1 MPKRAAVVDSRLSAV
16 RAPMALQFSA
26 AILAVRGRF
35 LSVFLS
41 TKPSPAGGSLDG
53 GNRCVAENDLCRLI
67 RHIPRAY
74 KNIFSASMSIN
85 ALQFDRFGAKLW
97 IDHANWLMR
106 RSPAVALQLFR
117 TKSPDHLIAEAAA
130 PERQMKRTLTAFD
143 LTCIG
148 IGAVIGTG
156 IFALIGTAIA
166 GQTFPTRLET
176 PVLNFIQAWL
186 SGADVVLGRAG
197 AGPAVAVSLFVA
209 ALACG
214 FAALC
219 YAELA
224 SMIPVSGSAYT
235 YSYATLGEI
244 VAWIIGWDLILEYA
258 VGNMA
263 VAVGW
268 SGYFV
273 KLCGSLFG
281 LKFPLWAVTDYRTA
295 GDLVKNGSDALK
307 DFSSTTLPVI
317 AGHPIALN
325 FPALL
330 IVAMVT
336 ALLIYGIRESAKTN
350 TWIVITKVAVVIF
363 FISFG
368 AFMVHPT
375 NWHPYVPNGFTGVMS
390 GAAIIFFAFIG
401 FDAVSTTAEETK
413 NPRRDM
419 PIGIIASLI
428 ICTLLYVLMGT
439 VLTGIKRYSVYLG
452 DPAAAATAFASQ
464 PWAEALVSA
473 GALAGMTS
481 VLLVFQLGQPRIF
494 MAMAR
499 DGLLPQYFA
508 KIHPRFRTPY
518 VTTIWT
524 GVVVG
529 GVAMLAD
536 IGSLSD
542 LTNIGTLFAFILVCV
557 GVVVLR
563 RTDAGRPR
571 PFRVPL
577 VPLFP
582 IVGVIFCFVLM
593 LSLPVLTWI
602 RFVVWLVIG
611 LLIYFLYSVRHS
623 KLRRGIDVGPT
634 EDIPPPLVKT

>member
-1 MPKRAAVVDSRLSAV
+1 
-16 RAPMALQFSA
+16 
-26 AILAVRGRF
+26 
-35 LSVFLS
+35 
-41 TKPSPAGGSLDG
+41 
-53 GNRCVAENDLCRLI
+53 
-67 RHIPRAY
+67 
-74 KNIFSASMSIN
+74 
-85 ALQFDRFGAKLW
+85 
-97 IDHANWLMR
+97 MR
-106 RSPAVALQLFR
+106 RSPAVALQLFK
-117 TKSPDHLIAEAAA
+117 TKGADRLIAEAAA

-176 PVLNFIQAWL
+176 PVLNFVQAWF
-186 SGADVVLGRAG
+186 SGADLVLGRSG
-197 AGPAVAVSLFVA
+197 AGPAVAISMLVA
-209 ALACG
+209 AVACG

-224 SMIPVSGSAYT
+224 AMIPVSGSAYT

-281 LKFPLWAVTDYRTA
+281 LKFPIWAVNDYRTA
-295 GDLVKNGSDALK
+295 SDLIAKGGDTLT

-325 FPALL
+325 LPALV
-330 IVAMVT
+330 IVCLVT
-336 ALLIYGIRESAKTN
+336 VVLIYGIRESATTN
-350 TWIVITKVAVVIF
+350 TWIVVTKLAVVVF

-375 NWHPYVPNGFTGVMS
+375 NWHPYVPNGFGGVMS

-401 FDAVSTTAEETK
+401 FDAVSTTAEETR
-413 NPRRDM
+413 NPQRDM

-439 VLTGIKRYSVYLG
+439 VLTGIKKYSVYLG
-452 DPAAAATAFASQ
+452 DPAAAATAFASRR
-464 PWAEALVSA
+464 WAEALVSA

-529 GVAMLAD
+529 GVAMLVD

-542 LTNIGTLFAFILVCV
+542 LTNIGTLFAFILVCI
-557 GVVVLR
+557 GVAVLR
-563 RTDAGRPR
+563 RTDAKRPR

-577 VPLFP
+577 VPVFP
-582 IVGVIFCFVLM
+582 VLGVILCLALM
-593 LSLPVLTWI
+593 LSLPVMTWI
-602 RFVVWLVIG
+602 RFVVWLIIG
-611 LLIYFLYSVRHS
+611 LLIYFLYSLHHS
-623 KLRRGIDVGPT
+623 KLRRGIEVGPT
-634 EDIPPPLVKT
+634 EDIPPPLIKP